1 MFKPGT
7 NVLHSHV
14 RFSSHRTATTKS
26 NGMCVVL
33 SALSFCLYA
42 AEQAICL
49 YQNIFSFACKME
61 LELRC
66 TNMNLWKQ
74 VSSPPSLSFQ
84 WMVHEVFKKMKTSEP
99 HQQSIMTISNH
110 LLFHS
115 LRETG
120 ALTFCLIPFTPTQD
134 WRNVRLCYSNASFDF
149 NFWCLVLWTTAFTNK
164 INVRNLQHDM
174 FGWKLRTKIPCCCNL
189 RQKFRNEQTALILL
203 QLST

>member
-1 MFKPGT
+1 
-7 NVLHSHV
+7 
-14 RFSSHRTATTKS
+14 
-26 NGMCVVL
+26 
-33 SALSFCLYA
+33 
-42 AEQAICL
+42 
-49 YQNIFSFACKME
+49 
-61 LELRC
+61 
-66 TNMNLWKQ
+66 
-74 VSSPPSLSFQ
+74 
-84 WMVHEVFKKMKTSEP
+84 
-99 HQQSIMTISNH
+99 MTISNH

-120 ALTFCLIPFTPTQD
+120 ALTFCLIPFTPTQN

-203 QLST
+203 QLSTWVDLDCIRVNQQIVLGRSPFLYTGISLIVASIHRNNSLKTSTDEIRQKFRR